1 MLDLMQGGGERDT
14 LFTERG
20 RGKER
25 KKMED
30 IFKNF

>member
-1 MLDLMQGGGERDT
+1 MQGGGERDT
-14 LFTERG
+14 SFTERG

-25 KKMED
+25 KKIED